1 MNGRQKKEA
10 VFLNALTIRQKLNL
24 IFAVLILV
32 FVAVSIYS
40 TYALN
45 KINEGAMRIAT
56 THLLSVLVATYNGKA
71 MEQYRQLEYSIVTAP
86 NLVSRSYAEK
96 KAAKLADQIDITFD
110 TLEKSM
116 QGRVDQNLNSLRQE
130 WASYRKHLD
139 NIIAFS
145 NNNQS
150 AQAAQILEGSLNR
163 FEYLSD
169 LLLKV
174 IDARKDF
181 IHAETGAA
189 AAEYERTKFILIIS
203 VILVILISVSMA
215 FYLSRSIN
223 TSIQYLMEIANR
235 IAKGDLKA
243 DVTPKTN
250 DEFGM
255 LTNAFGE
262 TVKQLKS
269 LIKGITSTAE
279 NLVNFSE
286 QLTSNADQSALA
298 TQQVADSIS
307 NVAFNMTNQGEQV
320 NSSVTEINNMNQD
333 IIAFEKLSEQS
344 SQAANDVAGIAEAGR
359 VAVSGAVSQMETIA
373 ASVTESA
380 EVIRQLAARSEEIS
394 QISDTIS
401 AIAEQTNLLALNAAI
416 EAARAG
422 EHGKGFAV
430 VANEVRKLAEG
441 SALAA
446 SKIAELIRVIQDDT
460 TKAVE
465 RMEQGTLDVQSGKTV
480 VDKAGDSF
488 STIVQAVIGLTK
500 NAEIILQA
508 ARSSSEKINKLVAVM
523 DALNKTSTAVSQD
536 AESVSAATEELSA
549 SMDEIASA
557 SKNMSDM
564 AQKLKDLTSQF
575 KL

>member
-1 MNGRQKKEA
+1 MS
-10 VFLNALTIRQKLNL
+10 ALTIRQKLNL
-24 IFAVLILV
+24 IFGVLILF

-45 KINEGAMRIAT
+45 KINEGTMRIAT
-56 THLLSVLVATYNGKA
+56 THLLSVLVAADNGKA

-86 NLVSRSYAEK
+86 NLISRSYAEK
-96 KAAKLADQIDITFD
+96 KAGKLADQIDITFN

-116 QGRVDQNLNSLRQE
+116 QGKQDNNLQSLRQE
-130 WASYRKHLD
+130 WSSYRNQLD
-139 NIIAFS
+139 NIILLA

-150 AQAAQILEGSLNR
+150 LQAAQILEGSLNK

-169 LLLKV
+169 LLVKV

-181 IHAETGAA
+181 INAETKTA
-189 AAEYERTKFILIIS
+189 AAEYERTKFILIVA
-203 VILVILISVSMA
+203 VILVIALSVSMA
-215 FYLSRSIN
+215 LYLSRSIN
-223 TSIQYLMEIANR
+223 SSIRYLIEIANC
-235 IAKGDLKA
+235 IAQGNLTA
-243 DVTPKTN
+243 DVSPKTN

-262 TVKQLKS
+262 TVKQLKR
-269 LIKGITSTAE
+269 LIKDITSTAE
-279 NLVNFSE
+279 NLVSFSE
-286 QLTSNADQSALA
+286 QLTSNADQSAQA
-298 TQQVADSIS
+298 TQQVANSIS

-320 NSSVTEINNMNQD
+320 NSSVVEINNMTED
-333 IIAFEKLSEQS
+333 ISAFEKLSEQS
-344 SQAANDVAGIAEAGR
+344 SKAAHDVADIAEAGR

-373 ASVTESA
+373 SSVTESA
-380 EVIRQLAARSEEIS
+380 LVIRQLAARSEEIS

-446 SKIAELIRVIQDDT
+446 SKIAELIRVIQNDT

-465 RMEQGTLDVQSGKTV
+465 RMEQGTLDVQSGKSI

-500 NAEIILQA
+500 NAEIILHA
-508 ARSSSEKINKLVAVM
+508 AHSSAEKINKLVAVM
-523 DALNKTSTAVSQD
+523 DELNKTSTAVSQE
-536 AESVSAATEELSA
+536 AESVSAATQELSA
-549 SMDEIASA
+549 SMDEIATA

-564 AQKLKDLTSQF
+564 AQKLQDSTAQF

>member
-1 MNGRQKKEA
+1 M
-10 VFLNALTIRQKLNL
+10 NALTIRQKLNL

-32 FVAVSIYS
+32 FIAVSIYS

-56 THLLSVLVATYNGKA
+56 THLLSVLVASDNGKA

-96 KAAKLADQIDITFD
+96 KAAKLADQIDITFNA
-110 TLEKSM
+110 LEKSM
-116 QGRVDQNLNSLRQE
+116 EGKQDDNLRSLRQE
-130 WASYRKHLD
+130 WSAYRQQLN
-139 NIIAFS
+139 NIITLA
-145 NNNQS
+145 NNNQGV
-150 AQAAQILEGSLNR
+150 QAAQILDGSLNK

-169 LLLKV
+169 LLVKV

-181 IHAETGAA
+181 INAETRAA
-189 AAEYERTKFILIIS
+189 ANEYELTKFILIAS
-203 VILVILISVSMA
+203 VIVVILISVSMA
-215 FYLSRSIN
+215 LYLSRSIN
-223 TSIQYLMEIANR
+223 SSIQYLIKIAES
-235 IAKGDLKA
+235 IAQGNLTV

-262 TVKQLKS
+262 TVKELKS
-269 LIKGITSTAE
+269 LIQGITSTAE
-279 NLVNFSE
+279 NLVMFSD
-286 QLTSNADQSALA
+286 QLTSNTDQSALA
-298 TQQVADSIS
+298 TQQVADSIGK
-307 NVAFNMTNQGEQV
+307 VAANMATQGDQV
-320 NSSVTEINNMNQD
+320 KSSVVEINNMTED
-333 IIAFEKLSEQS
+333 INAFEKLSEQS
-344 SQAANDVAGIAEAGR
+344 SKAANDVADIAQAGR

-373 ASVTESA
+373 TSVTESA
-380 EVIRQLAARSEEIS
+380 EVIKQLADRSEEIS

-401 AIAEQTNLLALNAAI
+401 GIAEQTNLLALNAAI

-441 SALAA
+441 SAVAA
-446 SKIAELIRVIQDDT
+446 SKIAELIRVIQADT
-460 TKAVE
+460 TKAVK
-465 RMEQGTLDVQSGKTV
+465 RMEQGTQDVQSGKTV

-500 NAEIILQA
+500 NAEIILHA
-508 ARSSSEKINKLVAVM
+508 ARSSGEKINKLVTVM
-523 DALNKTSTAVSQD
+523 DELNQTSTAVSQE

-564 AQKLKDLTSQF
+564 AQKLKDSTAQF

>member
-1 MNGRQKKEA
+1 MNG
-10 VFLNALTIRQKLNL
+10 LTIRQKLNL
-24 IFAVLILV
+24 IFAVLIMV
-32 FVAVSIYS
+32 FVAVSVYS
-40 TYALN
+40 AYALN

-56 THLLSVLVATYNGKA
+56 THLLSVLVAADNGKA

-86 NLVSRSYAEK
+86 NLISRSYAEK
-96 KAAKLADQIDITFD
+96 KAAKLSDQIDITFNV
-110 TLEKSM
+110 LEKSM
-116 QGRVDQNLNSLRQE
+116 EGKADENLRSLRQE
-130 WASYRKHLD
+130 WAAYRSQLD
-139 NIIAFS
+139 NIIALS
-145 NNNQS
+145 NNKQS
-150 AQAAQILEGSLNR
+150 AQAVLILDNSLNK

-169 LLLKV
+169 LLVKV

-181 IHAETGAA
+181 INAETRAA
-189 AAEYERTKFILIIS
+189 ASEYERTKFILIVSVIVVIVIS
-203 VILVILISVSMA
+203 VTMA
-215 FYLSRSIN
+215 FYLSWSIN
-223 TSIQYLMEIANR
+223 TSIQYLIELANHIAQGN
-235 IAKGDLKA
+235 LTT
-243 DVTPKTN
+243 DVTPKSN

-255 LTNAFGE
+255 LTKAFGE

-269 LIKGITSTAE
+269 LIKGITSTAD
-279 NLVNFSE
+279 NLVTFSE

-298 TQQVADSIS
+298 TQQVATSIG

-320 NSSVTEINNMNQD
+320 NSSVQEITEMTEDIN
-333 IIAFEKLSEQS
+333 AFEKLSEQS
-344 SQAANDVAGIAEAGR
+344 SKAANNVAEIAQAGR

-373 ASVTESA
+373 SSVTESA

-446 SKIAELIRVIQDDT
+446 SKIADLIRVIQNDT

-465 RMEQGTLDVQSGKTV
+465 RMERGTLDVQSGKSV

-500 NAEIILQA
+500 NAEIILHA
-508 ARSSSEKINKLVAVM
+508 AQSSSEKINKLVAVM
-523 DALNKTSTAVSQD
+523 DDLNKTSNAVSQE
-536 AESVSAATEELSA
+536 AESVSAATEQLSA

-564 AQKLKDLTSQF
+564 AQKLKDSTSQF

>member
-1 MNGRQKKEA
+1 MSN
-10 VFLNALTIRQKLNL
+10 LTIRQKLNL

-56 THLLSVLVATYNGKA
+56 THLLSVLVASDNGKA

-86 NLVSRSYAEK
+86 NLTSRSYAEK
-96 KAAKLADQIDITFD
+96 RAAKLADQIDITFD
-110 TLEKSM
+110 AMEKS
-116 QGRVDQNLNSLRQE
+116 GTDENLRSLRQG
-130 WASYRKHLD
+130 WATYRSQLSR
-139 NIIAFS
+139 IIELS

-150 AQAAQILEGSLNR
+150 AQASAILDASLSS
-163 FEYLSD
+163 FENLDD
-169 LLLKV
+169 LLVKV

-181 IHAETGAA
+181 INAETKIA
-189 AAEYERTKFILIIS
+189 AAEYERTKIILIVSVLVVIAIS
-203 VILVILISVSMA
+203 VFMA

-223 TSIQYLMEIANR
+223 TSIKYLMEIAGN
-235 IAKGDLKA
+235 IAQGNLKV
-243 DVTPKTN
+243 DVTPKSR

-255 LTNAFGE
+255 LTEAFAE
-262 TVKQLKS
+262 TVKQLKT
-269 LIKGITSTAE
+269 LIQDIMSTAD
-279 NLVNFSE
+279 NLVSFSE
-286 QLTSNADQSALA
+286 HLTSNADQSAQA
-298 TQQVADSIS
+298 TQQVANSIS

-320 NSSVTEINNMNQD
+320 NSSVNEINDLTND
-333 IIAFEKLSEQS
+333 ISAFEKLSEQS
-344 SQAANDVAGIAEAGR
+344 SKAANDVADVAQAGR

-373 ASVTESA
+373 DSVTESA
-380 EVIRQLAARSEEIS
+380 KVIRQLAERSEEIG
-394 QISDTIS
+394 QMSDTIS
-401 AIAEQTNLLALNAAI
+401 NISEQTNLLALNAAI

-430 VANEVRKLAEG
+430 VADEVRKLAEG

-446 SKIAELIRVIQDDT
+446 SKIADLIGVIQNDT
-460 TKAVE
+460 TAAVE

-480 VDKAGDSF
+480 VDEAGNSF
-488 STIVQAVIGLTK
+488 STIVQAVNGLTK
-500 NAEIILQA
+500 NAEIILHA
-508 ARSSSEKINKLVAVM
+508 AQSSAEKTNKLVAVM
-523 DALNKTSTAVSQD
+523 DALNKTSAAVSQE

-549 SMDEIASA
+549 SMDEIAGA

-564 AQKLKDLTSQF
+564 AQKLKDSTSQF

>member
-1 MNGRQKKEA
+1 MS
-10 VFLNALTIRQKLNL
+10 ALTIRQKLNL

-32 FVAVSIYS
+32 FVSVSIYS

-56 THLLSVLVATYNGKA
+56 THLLSVLVANDNGKA

-86 NLVSRSYAEK
+86 NLISRSYAEK
-96 KAAKLADQIDITFD
+96 KAGKLADQIDITFD
-110 TLEKSM
+110 ALEKSM
-116 QGRVDQNLNSLRQE
+116 QGNRDDNLTALRQG
-130 WASYRKHLD
+130 WASYRGQLP
-139 NIIAFS
+139 NIINLS

-150 AQAAQILEGSLNR
+150 AQAALILDGSLSK
-163 FEYLSD
+163 FETLDD
-169 LLLKV
+169 LLVKV

-181 IHAETGAA
+181 INAETRAA
-189 AAEYERTKFILIIS
+189 AAEYERTKFILIAS
-203 VILVILISVSMA
+203 VIFVILISVSMA

-223 TSIQYLMEIANR
+223 TAIQYLIGVANHIAQGN
-235 IAKGDLKA
+235 LKV
-243 DVTPKTN
+243 DVTPKSN

-255 LTNAFGE
+255 LTNAFAE

-269 LIKGITSTAE
+269 LIEGITSTAD
-279 NLVNFSE
+279 NLVTFSE

-298 TQQVADSIS
+298 TQQVANSIS

-320 NSSVTEINNMNQD
+320 NSSVVEINRMTED
-333 IIAFEKLSEQS
+333 IAAFEKLSEQS
-344 SQAANDVAGIAEAGR
+344 SKAANDVAGIAQDGR
-359 VAVSGAVSQMETIA
+359 VAVAGAVSQMETIA

-422 EHGKGFAV
+422 EHGRGFAV
-430 VANEVRKLAEG
+430 VADEVRKLAEG

-446 SKIAELIRVIQDDT
+446 SKIAELIRVIQVDT
-460 TKAVE
+460 SKAVE
-465 RMEQGTLDVQSGKTV
+465 RMEQGTQDVQSGKSV

-488 STIVQAVIGLTK
+488 GNIVQAVIGLTK

-508 ARSSSEKINKLVAVM
+508 ARSSAEKINKLVAVM
-523 DALNKTSTAVSQD
+523 DELNKTSAAVSQET
-536 AESVSAATEELSA
+536 ESVSAATEQLSA
-549 SMDEIASA
+549 SMDEIAGA

-564 AQKLKDLTSQF
+564 AQKLKDSTSQF
-575 KL
+575 KV

>member
-1 MNGRQKKEA
+1 MNS
-10 VFLNALTIRQKLNL
+10 LTIRQKLNL

-56 THLLSVLVATYNGKA
+56 THLLSVLVATDNGKA

-86 NLVSRSYAEK
+86 DLISRSYAEK

-110 TLEKSM
+110 TLEKSI
-116 QGRVDQNLNSLRQE
+116 QDHPDENLRALRQE
-130 WASYRKHLD
+130 WSAYRGQL
-139 NIIAFS
+139 NRIIELS
-145 NNNQS
+145 DTHQS
-150 AQAAQILEGSLNR
+150 AQASLILDGSLSK
-163 FEYLSD
+163 FEFLDD
-169 LLLKV
+169 LLVKV

-181 IHAETGAA
+181 INAETKIA
-189 AAEYERTKFILIIS
+189 AAEYERTKLILIFS
-203 VILVILISVSMA
+203 VIVVILISVSMA

-223 TSIQYLMEIANR
+223 TSIKYLIGIADCVAQGN
-235 IAKGDLKA
+235 LTV
-243 DVTPKTN
+243 DVTPKSN

-255 LTNAFGE
+255 LTRAFAE

-269 LIKGITSTAE
+269 LIEGITNTAE
-279 NLVNFSE
+279 NLVEFSDR
-286 QLTSNADQSALA
+286 LTSNADQSAQA

-307 NVAFNMTNQGEQV
+307 NVAFNMTKQGDQV
-320 NSSVTEINNMNQD
+320 NSSVGEINNMTED
-333 IIAFEKLSEQS
+333 IAAFEKLSEQS
-344 SQAANDVAGIAEAGR
+344 SKAANNVADIAQAGR

-401 AIAEQTNLLALNAAI
+401 GIAEQTNLLALNAAI

-422 EHGKGFAV
+422 EHGRGFAV
-430 VANEVRKLAEG
+430 VADEVRKLAEG

-446 SKIAELIRVIQDDT
+446 AKIAELIRIIQTDT

-465 RMEQGTLDVQSGKTV
+465 RMEQGTHDVQSGKSV
-480 VDKAGDSF
+480 VDEAGNSF
-488 STIVQAVIGLTK
+488 STIVQAVLGLTK
-500 NAEIILQA
+500 NAEIILRA

-523 DALNKTSTAVSQD
+523 DELNKTSAAVSQE
-536 AESVSAATEELSA
+536 AESVSAATEQLSA
-549 SMDEIASA
+549 SMDEIAGA

-564 AQKLKDLTSQF
+564 AQKLKDSTSQF